1 MATIDPNIALGVK
14 PIQIENPMNQYA
26 AMSQIQNAQ
35 NQNAL
40 AQYQL
45 SAAKRADEAQNVQNQ
60 LYAKHYNPQT
70 GEVNKAGLFAELS
83 QNPNAAGLIPKLQAQ
98 FIELEQ
104 KANLNKKTA
113 LEASGLD
120 FKQRLEKANKA
131 ISDIAALNSPQDAL
145 AGVERHLANGDIDQA
160 KADLLKQSIAKA
172 PDFKTWQKTTLL
184 NILDAKDR
192 LVTEETARHNA
203 KTENISAGNLGV
215 AQANL
220 AINQE
225 KARREQT
232 MGTIPAGY
240 RLAPDGQSLEA
251 IPGGPTNVPL
261 APKELQ
267 AREAKFPQATTALKT
282 FDATSDNL
290 IKDLERLKKH
300 PGLSNIT
307 GVIAGRTPSLTTQGR
322 EAQALYDKILARGG
336 FQELQALRQSS
347 PTGGALGNVSNQENQ
362 SLRQAFGALDRTQDA
377 SSIRSEID
385 RLIENIS
392 GAKSRLHE
400 AYDMTYEY
408 KNNTGVTQQPPINS
422 TTPVSPTAKK
432 PSLNEIFSSS
442 PNP

>member
-1 MATIDPNIALGVK
+1 MATIDSNIALGVK
-14 PIQIENPMNQYA
+14 PIQIENPINQYA

-98 FIELEQ
+98 FTELEQ

-120 FKQRLEKANKA
+120 FKQRIEKMNKA
-131 ISDIAALNSPQDAL
+131 VTDIINLNTPKDAL
-145 AGVERHLANGDIDQA
+145 ASIDKHLANGDIDQD
-160 KADLLKQSIAKA
+160 KANQLKQSIAQT
-172 PDFKTWQKTTLL
+172 PNFRDWQKNTAMG
-184 NILDAKDR
+184 ILDVKQKFEVEHQDKMA
-192 LVTEETARHNA
+192 
-203 KTENISAGNLGV
+203 NIAGGNLGV

-220 AINQE
+220 AINQD

-347 PTGGALGNVSNQENQ
+347 PTGGALGNVSNQEGQ

-385 RLIENIS
+385 RLVENIS
-392 GAKSRLHE
+392 GAKSRLRE
-400 AYDMTYEY
+400 AYDMTYDY

-442 PNP
+442 PKP